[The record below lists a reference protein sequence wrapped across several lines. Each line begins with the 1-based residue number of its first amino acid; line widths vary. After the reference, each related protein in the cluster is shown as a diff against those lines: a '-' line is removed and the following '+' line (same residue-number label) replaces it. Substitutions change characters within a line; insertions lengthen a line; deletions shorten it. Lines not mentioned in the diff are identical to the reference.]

1 MMNKMFLGHTITV
14 LVPDDRHIELFE
26 QADKLVLLDEY
37 GMSVTV
43 KETDKGL
50 GVFII
55 SEPSPTIYMNDRQI
69 TIEYNNV

>member
-1 MMNKMFLGHTITV
+1 MRRIFSGYDITV
-14 LVPDDRHIELFE
+14 VIPQNRRIELFE
-26 QADKLVLLDEY
+26 QADKIVLLDEY
-37 GMSVTV
+37 GMSVTI

-69 TIEYNNV
+69 TIDYNNV